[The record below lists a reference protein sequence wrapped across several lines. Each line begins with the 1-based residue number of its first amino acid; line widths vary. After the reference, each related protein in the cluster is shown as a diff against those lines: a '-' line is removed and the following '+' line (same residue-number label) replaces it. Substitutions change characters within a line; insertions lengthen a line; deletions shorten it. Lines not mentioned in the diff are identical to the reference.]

1 MSGPTLHI
9 TNGDAAAAGIRR
21 ATGEEVLAWRD
32 VLHDGPVPAV
42 DDAALRRARAEFIA
56 ARGWGDMEAVHRDLE
71 HRDATVRAAVCSRPI
86 VLWFEPD
93 LYDQLQLLQVLDL
106 LARTAGDRDAE
117 MTLVQPPTYLGGLTP
132 DEFAGLRRAGTAVTA
147 AHFELARRAWDAF
160 RAPSPE
166 RWQAFAAP
174 EDYPLEFLA
183 AAVRRHLEEYPA
195 VASGLARSESQ
206 LLRTAADGPIAM
218 SRAFREA
225 QHMEEWTY
233 LGDASFVE
241 MVRELARA
249 PHPLLRL
256 TPALEGALHRLPLDR
271 AAWEEPI
278 AVTAEGSAVLAGD
291 LDRVAL
297 RGIDRWLGGV
307 HLLDYSPWRWAG
319 TRLTT
324 AAA

>member
-1 MSGPTLHI
+1 MSDPTLHI
-9 TNGDAAAAGIRR
+9 TNGDAAADGIRR

-42 DDAALRRARAEFIA
+42 DDAVLRRARAEFIA
-56 ARGWGDMEAVHRDLE
+56 SRGWGELGAVYRDFE
-71 HRDATVRAAVCSRPI
+71 TRDATVRAAICSQPI

-106 LARTAGDRDAE
+106 LARTAGDCDAE
-117 MTLVQPPTYLGGLTP
+117 LTLVQPPTYLGGLTP
-132 DEFAGLRRAGTAVTA
+132 DELAGLRRAGTTITE
-147 AHFELARRAWDAF
+147 AHLALGRRAWDAF

-166 RWQAFAAP
+166 RWQGFAAP
-174 EDYPLEFLA
+174 DDHPLEFLA

-206 LLRTAADGPIAM
+206 LLRRAAAGPIAM
-218 SRAFREA
+218 SQAFRDA

-241 MVRELARA
+241 IVRELARA

-256 TPALEGALHRLPLDR
+256 TPALEGALHRLPVDR

-297 RGIDRWLGGV
+297 CGIDRWLGGV
-307 HLLDYSPWRWAG
+307 HLLDHAPWRWTG
-319 TRLTT
+319 ERLTT
-324 AAA
+324 GAA